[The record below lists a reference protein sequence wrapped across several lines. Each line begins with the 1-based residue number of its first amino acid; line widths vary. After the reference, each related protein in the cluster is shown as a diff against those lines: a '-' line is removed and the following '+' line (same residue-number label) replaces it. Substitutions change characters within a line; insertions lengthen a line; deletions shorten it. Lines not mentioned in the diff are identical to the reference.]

1 MKELLKSETGKERN
15 EKQISKDIDINW
27 TKKCKGLKEKMRE
40 RKMDRGRKGE
50 KRRRR
55 GQERK
60 EEEEERKAGGRGGVK
75 SLSWKG
81 RNNTTEAYSEIV
93 GKDSNTSP

>member
-1 MKELLKSETGKERN
+1 MRMK
-15 EKQISKDIDINW
+15 
-27 TKKCKGLKEKMRE
+27 
-40 RKMDRGRKGE
+40 RKLNDGSGE
-50 KRRRR
+50 KRRGKKRGERR
-55 GQERK
+55 GKQK
-60 EEEEERKAGGRGGVK
+60 EKEGIK

>member
-1 MKELLKSETGKERN
+1 
-15 EKQISKDIDINW
+15 
-27 TKKCKGLKEKMRE
+27 MRA
-40 RKMDRGRKGE
+40 RKMDWGEKERRGGGEDRKG
-50 KRRRR
+50 
-55 GQERK
+55 
-60 EEEEERKAGGRGGVK
+60 EEEERKAGGRGGVK

>member
-1 MKELLKSETGKERN
+1 MKKEKGTDRVIIQTLNRRKNGKQTR
-15 EKQISKDIDINW
+15 SYRLAINW
-27 TKKCKGLKEKMRE
+27 KTVERVKRKKR
-40 RKMDRGRKGE
+40 GE
-50 KRRRR
+50 KLDWS
-55 GQERK
+55 
-60 EEEEERKAGGRGGVK
+60 EEEEWRKARGRGGVK

>member
-1 MKELLKSETGKERN
+1 MERSKKKIRGESEEQIKEEKENEEKKGKKKEKKERKGKE
-15 EKQISKDIDINW
+15 E
-27 TKKCKGLKEKMRE
+27 
-40 RKMDRGRKGE
+40 
-50 KRRRR
+50 
-55 GQERK
+55 
-60 EEEEERKAGGRGGVK
+60 GGVK